1 MTQSEQILARIRPEL
16 STLRKRYGVKRL
28 GLFGSW
34 ARGEASPQ
42 SDVDL
47 LVEFEKNSFDAYM
60 GVKFH
65 LEDRLGRPVDLV
77 IRKSLKPLLRERVLR
92 EVQDVA

>member
-1 MTQSEQILARIRPEL
+1 MSQAEQILSKIRPEL
-16 STLRKRYGVKRL
+16 PVLRQRFGLRTL

-34 ARGEASPQ
+34 ARGEASPR

-47 LVEFEKNSFDAYM
+47 LVEFDKTSFDAYM
-60 GVKFH
+60 DLKFY
-65 LEDRLGRPVDLV
+65 LEDLLERPVDLV
-77 IRKSLKPLLRERVLR
+77 IRRSLKPLLRDRVLQ

>member
-1 MTQSEQILARIRPEL
+1 MTQAEQILSKIRPEL
-16 STLRKRYGVKRL
+16 PTLRQRFGLRTL

-34 ARGEASPQ
+34 ACGEATPR

-47 LVEFEKNSFDAYM
+47 LVEFDKTSFDAYM
-60 GVKFH
+60 DLKFY
-65 LEDRLGRPVDLV
+65 LEDLLERPVDLV
-77 IRKSLKPLLRERVLR
+77 IRRNLKPLLRDRVLQ

>member
-1 MTQSEQILARIRPEL
+1 MTQTEQILARIRPEL
-16 STLRKRYGVKRL
+16 TTLRKRFGVKTL

-47 LVEFEKNSFDAYM
+47 LVEFEKTSFDAYM
-60 GVKFH
+60 GVKFY
-65 LEDRLGRPVDLV
+65 LEDHLGRPVDLV
-77 IRKSLKPLLRERVLR
+77 IRRSLKPSLRERVLQ